1 MRTFPEI
8 EAEIHYQKVQ
18 RLNRARPR
26 AGPAPAAPRPGVW
39 IEGLVLP
46 GERPEELRRQID
58 AAYAA
63 YTPELPAEAA
73 LVDQAIVAQIEI
85 QRCQRSRAVLRAGK
99 ARTAEIRW
107 REACE
112 DETRHYVR
120 MFNTDPDMAL
130 AGLKRSAGGVRY
142 LIRRWTDISNGLS
155 TEGTVYGAD
164 RVEMI
169 QMQGHS
175 AIIDYLYLSE
185 PAWETFRDC
194 LATQPNPKQRDI
206 EMICAPDVVPKSLQD
221 RDLTLW
227 PVDPEA
233 SRARLRAI
241 VDRELPPLVALEA
254 ELRTRYEEPERAAAV
269 ERALAQVDKDEQ
281 QLLRELR
288 SHERSLAQAHKALAN
303 RGGRGFNTNTGTC
316 ELCDGAPSLNHEVLV

>member
-8 EAEIHYQKVQ
+8 EAELHYEKTR
-18 RLNRARPR
+18 RLVRARPR
-26 AGPAPAAPRPGVW
+26 AAPAPAAPRPGVW
-39 IEGLVLP
+39 IEGLALA

-63 YTPELPAEAA
+63 YAPALPTEAA
-73 LVDQAIVAQIEI
+73 LVDQALIAQREI
-85 QRCQRSRAVLRAGK
+85 QHCHRLRAVLRAEK
-99 ARTAEIRW
+99 ARLAEIRW

-112 DETRHYVR
+112 DEVDHYLR
-120 MFNTDPDMAL
+120 MFNVDPPMAL
-130 AGLKRSAGGVRY
+130 TGLKRSAGGVRY
-142 LIRRWTDISNGLS
+142 LIRRWTDISNSLS
-155 TEGTVYGAD
+155 TEGTAYGAD

-194 LATQPNPKQRDI
+194 LATQPNPNPRDI
-206 EMICAPDVVPKSLQD
+206 EMICAADVVPRSIQD
-221 RDLTLW
+221 RGLPLW
-227 PVDPEA
+227 PCDPEA

-241 VDRELPPLVALEA
+241 VDRELPPLLALEA
-254 ELRTRYEEPERAAAV
+254 ELRTRYEEPARAEAV
-269 ERALAQVDKDEQ
+269 DLALACVDKDEQ

-288 SHERSLAQAHKALAN
+288 SHERSLVQAHKALA
-303 RGGRGFNTNTGTC
+303 GRAR
-316 ELCDGAPSLNHEVLV
+316 EH